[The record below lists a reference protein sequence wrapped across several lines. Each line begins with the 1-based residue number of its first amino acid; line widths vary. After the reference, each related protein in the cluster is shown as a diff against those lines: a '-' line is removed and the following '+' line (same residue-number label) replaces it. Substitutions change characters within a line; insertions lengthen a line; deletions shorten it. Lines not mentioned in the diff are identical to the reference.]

1 MTDAPRR
8 PILKL
13 KFPPAAP
20 PAPEPSPQP
29 APAEATGER
38 WKCKPCG
45 GVVILTGDEPADQD
59 IRCPA
64 CNARLGLA
72 GDFQAGGETRVRA
85 RRLPPSRTPT

>member
-1 MTDAPRR
+1 MSDPPRR

-20 PAPEPSPQP
+20 PRPEPTPVES
-29 APAEATGER
+29 AGDR

-45 GVVILTGDEPADQD
+45 GVVVITGQEPADQEV
-59 IRCPA
+59 RCPA

-72 GDFQAGGETRVRA
+72 GDFQTADGGGKVRA
-85 RRLPPSRTPT
+85 RRLPALRPGA

>member
-13 KFPPAAP
+13 KISPPAPKAAEPVAVAP
-20 PAPEPSPQP
+20 PA
-29 APAEATGER
+29 GDR

-45 GVVILTGDEPADQD
+45 GVVVITGEEPADLE

-72 GDFQAGGETRVRA
+72 GEFHNDGKVRA
-85 RRLPPSRTPT
+85 RRLPPSRNPA

>member
-1 MTDAPRR
+1 MSDPPRR

-20 PAPEPSPQP
+20 PSLPEPPPP
-29 APAEATGER
+29 AQAAGTR

-45 GVVILTGDEPADQD
+45 GVVVITGQEPADQD

-64 CNARLGLA
+64 CNARLGTA
-72 GDFQAGGETRVRA
+72 GDFQAEDGEGKVRA
-85 RRLPPSRTPT
+85 RRLPPARPAT

>member
-20 PAPEPSPQP
+20 PAPEPAPPTPP
-29 APAEATGER
+29 ALVGDR

-45 GVVILTGDEPADQD
+45 GIVVITGDEPADQD
-59 IRCPA
+59 VRCPA

-72 GDFQAGGETRVRA
+72 GDFQAEGEAKVRA
-85 RRLPPSRTPT
+85 RRLPPLRPGA

>member
-1 MTDAPRR
+1 MSDPPRR

-13 KFPPAAP
+13 KIAPAAP
-20 PAPEPSPQP
+20 PAPALASEP
-29 APAEATGER
+29 AAGAR

-45 GVVILTGDEPADQD
+45 GVVVITGDEPADQE

-72 GDFQAGGETRVRA
+72 DDFHADGKVRA
-85 RRLPPSRTPT
+85 RRLPSA